1 MRVYSG
7 VVWVVCDSEEEDVD
21 GVGIHPLGEPRP
33 CVTFP
38 AATFA
43 ASLAAAALAAAALAA
58 AALTAAALTA
68 ALATTFAA
76 SNAPHTVLTMQ
87 AYTRSN

>member
-1 MRVYSG
+1 MPAQSG
-7 VVWVVCDSEEEDVD
+7 
-21 GVGIHPLGEPRP
+21 HPQL
-33 CVTFP
+33 
-38 AATFA
+38 
-43 ASLAAAALAAAALAA
+43 LALAA

>member
-43 ASLAAAALAAAALAA
+43 ASLAAAALAAALAAASAA
-58 AALTAAALTA
+58 AALTAASSRGRLRFQHAGA
-68 ALATTFAA
+68 GRHDRA
-76 SNAPHTVLTMQ
+76 
-87 AYTRSN
+87 